1 MFTKNIFNTKKD
13 PIAEAIANI
22 AEADYKAKMEELKG
36 QQHKLDKNKNNKL
49 DSDDFKILRGEKKA
63 VKEDAEQTDEAV
75 SPFDWKNRPS
85 ELKKKPGELT
95 GHDSKKTTTGT
106 VYTKKAPKPEKD
118 DVKEEVEA
126 IDEKD
131 ELSMRVGINRVNKKP
146 REGQKDLSNV
156 PAGNRPGSKNAFTDS
171 DVKRQPDQLKSAI
184 KSSLGKH
191 TKPNLPEEVEQIEAI
206 DERELTP
213 DEVLSREKNVKGM
226 KKSLAGFKARYG
238 DRAKSVMYATA
249 TKQAKKD

>member
-49 DSDDFKILRGEKKA
+49 DSDDFKIIRGEKK
-63 VKEDAEQTDEAV
+63 VNEEQTDEAV

-106 VYTKKAPKPEKD
+106 VYTKKAPKPEPETT
-118 DVKEEVEA
+118 KEEV
-126 IDEKD
+126 
-131 ELSMRVGINRVNKKP
+131 
-146 REGQKDLSNV
+146 
-156 PAGNRPGSKNAFTDS
+156 
-171 DVKRQPDQLKSAI
+171 
-184 KSSLGKH
+184 
-191 TKPNLPEEVEQIEAI
+191 EAI

-249 TKQAKKD
+249 TKMAKKD